1 LRSEAVV
8 RKFKD
13 MKKDAEDREDR
24 LKKNIEILHRKQFE
38 ALERQ
43 KVITDEL
50 VRKCNEK
57 LDETIK

>member
-1 LRSEAVV
+1 M